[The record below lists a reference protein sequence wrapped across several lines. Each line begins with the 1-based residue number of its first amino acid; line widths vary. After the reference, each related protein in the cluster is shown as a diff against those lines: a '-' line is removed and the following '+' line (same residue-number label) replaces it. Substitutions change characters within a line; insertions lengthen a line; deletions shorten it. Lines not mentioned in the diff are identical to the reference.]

1 MRVFEVASRGNVL
14 ISEPLEKDKKKMN
27 EKPSLAKWFA
37 RRHTGLVT
45 AAVLLLGGLIPATS
59 RGDILYVTYETNK
72 VQKFTSNGVGS
83 LFANTGFQTFPEG
96 LAFDSAGNLYVA
108 NFDASADTI
117 GKFTPGGVGSIFATT
132 STGVNR
138 ALGLT
143 FDSAG
148 NLYATNAG
156 NQTIEKFNI
165 TTGVGSVF
173 AHTAGGPSAL
183 AFDSAGN
190 LYVATE
196 SNSIIQ
202 KFTPDGVG
210 SVFATVN
217 TVASSLAG
225 LAIDGA
231 GNLYVSDAN
240 ANKIYK
246 FNTNTGALSLFAS
259 AGLNQ
264 PIGLAF
270 DSAGNL
276 YAANQGNQT
285 IERFSPGGVGSL
297 FASVGTNGPQ
307 YLAFTTDAG
316 VPLRLPPVIAA
327 PLPSPLAM
335 GAGFLGAMLAIRCFG
350 HRRILSPQ

>member
-1 MRVFEVASRGNVL
+1 MRVSKVASRDNVL
-14 ISEPLEKDKKKMN
+14 ISEPLEKKMMN
-27 EKPSLAKWFA
+27 EKPSLAKRFA
-37 RRHTGLVT
+37 RRHTVLVT
-45 AAVLLLGGLIPATS
+45 AMLLLGGLIPATS

-83 LFANTGFQTFPEG
+83 LFANTGFQTQPEG

-108 NFDASADTI
+108 NLDSSADTI
-117 GKFTPGGVGSIFATT
+117 GKFTPGGVGSVFAST

-138 ALGLT
+138 PVGLA

-148 NLYATNAG
+148 NLYAANAG
-156 NQTIEKFNI
+156 NTTIERFNI

-173 AHTAGGPSAL
+173 ASTMGGPTAL

-190 LYVATE
+190 LYVATQ

-217 TVASSLAG
+217 TVANSLAG

-231 GNLYVSDAN
+231 GNLYVSDAH
-240 ANKIYK
+240 ANKIDK
-246 FNTNTGALSLFAS
+246 FNIKTGVAS
-259 AGLNQ
+259 VFSSTGLNQ

-276 YAANQGNQT
+276 YAANQGNNT

-307 YLAFTTDAG
+307 YLAFTSDAG
-316 VPLRLPPVIAA
+316 VPLRLPPAIAV
-327 PLPSPLAM
+327 PLPSPLAT
-335 GAGFLGAMLAIRCFG
+335 GAGFLGAMLAIRCFFG
-350 HRRILSPQ
+350 HRRVFSPH